1 MISPQINLCF
11 RRYFHTFPCVIS
23 VPVTSYDFAANK
35 LLFSQLFPYSLL
47 FNLSTG
53 YILTTC
59 CFGRY
64 FGPYHRNLNEI
75 AVFFNEIAA
84 VLAVNFYVFN
94 NNSFS
99 RLAYWCW
106 THCRDWSR
114 DLGFL
119 CIRPH
124 APVRPYPH
132 LHLSPRGLSPIRT
145 SGRYTRVPGGW
156 LFLLFTFISKFDTA
170 IAVGTRSSP
179 RGILF

>member
-1 MISPQINLCF
+1 MF
-11 RRYFHTFPCVIS
+11 
-23 VPVTSYDFAANK
+23 VP
-35 LLFSQLFPYSLL
+35 LFWPLSQKPLTKSLF
-47 FNLSTG
+47 
-53 YILTTC
+53 
-59 CFGRY
+59 
-64 FGPYHRNLNEI
+64 
-75 AVFFNEIAA
+75 FFNEIAA

-145 SGRYTRVPGGW
+145 SGRYTRVPGGMVILAIYFHFQIW
-156 LFLLFTFISKFDTA
+156 HCHCRRYSVQSTWYSILNFLRILMSPLFKLPYLLPS
-170 IAVGTRSSP
+170 
-179 RGILF
+179 